1 MRHPWDQRLGVWWI
15 AEDHPDAPAIVAS
28 PTARSL
34 TFGQLAAAAHRVA
47 NALRAQGLRDGDVV
61 AYALP
66 NDVDAV
72 IWQLA
77 TTEIGL
83 RYLTLNPALSAEEF
97 AAILRHSGATALIT
111 HVDYLDRFTDAPA
124 GATLRVV
131 VGTAAEIG
139 AGSTIPSGFIGES
152 QLVAGQP
159 ATPPADRR
167 QGDAIRYSSGTTGK
181 PKGIVRPLDGRDPSV
196 AANAMAVFGRAFN
209 FLPFDGAHLVSTG
222 MHHGGCQSFYLGALN
237 VGQPLAILGRFDAE
251 QTLATIEAHAVTTA
265 YMVPTQ
271 FVRML
276 KLPTEVR
283 ERYDVSSLKAVVHS
297 AAPCPLEVKKEMM
310 AWWGPVIWET
320 YGGTEGAATVAKPH
334 RWLEK
339 PGTVGRTIRGMT
351 VKILDDEGNTLPAN
365 AIGNVYIERQDGQR
379 FEYRNDAELTESVH
393 RGAAFT
399 IGDIGYL
406 DDDGY
411 LFICDRAKDMII
423 SGGVNIY
430 PAEVEGV
437 LAGHPAVGDVAVI
450 GIPDPEW
457 GEQVK
462 AVVELVGGSEPSD
475 ELAGDII
482 TYCRARLAGFK
493 CPRTV
498 DFAASLPRT
507 EAGKLIKRQIREK
520 FWAGAGRQV

>member
-15 AEDHPDAPAIVAS
+15 AADHPDKPAIVAS
-28 PTARSL
+28 PSGRTLS
-34 TFGQLAAAAHRVA
+34 FGELAAAAHRVA
-47 NALRAQGLRDGDVV
+47 NALRAHGLSDGDVV

-83 RYLTLNPALSAEEF
+83 RYITLNPALSADEF
-97 AAILRHSGATALIT
+97 AAILQHSGASALVT
-111 HVDYLDRFTDAPA
+111 HVDYIDRLTDTAA
-124 GATLRVV
+124 GTGLRIV
-131 VGTAAEIG
+131 VGTDLESSSRAGFVLEAE
-139 AGSTIPSGFIGES
+139 
-152 QLVAGQP
+152 LLDGQP
-159 ATPPADRR
+159 TTPPPHRR
-167 QGDAIRYSSGTTGK
+167 EGDSIRYSSGTTGK
-181 PKGIVRPLDGRDPSV
+181 PKGIVRPLADRDPSV

-251 QTLATIEAHAVTTA
+251 QTLATIAAHAVTTA

-276 KLPTEVR
+276 KLPLEIR
-283 ERYDVSSLKAVVHS
+283 NHYDVSSLKSVVHS
-297 AAPCPLEVKKEMM
+297 AAPCPLQVKKDMM

-320 YGGTEGAATVAKPH
+320 YGGTEGAATVAKPQ

-339 PGTVGRTIRGMT
+339 PGTVGRTIRGMN

-365 AIGNVYIERQDGQR
+365 SIGNVYIERQDGQR
-379 FEYRNDAELTESVH
+379 FEYRNDAELTASVY

-399 IGDIGYL
+399 IGDVGYL

-437 LAGHPAVGDVAVI
+437 LSSHPAVGDVAVI

-462 AVVELVGGSEPSD
+462 AVVELVSGVEPSD
-475 ELAGDII
+475 ELAQDII
-482 TYCRARLAGFK
+482 AYCRARLAGFK
-493 CPRTV
+493 CPRSV
-498 DFAASLPRT
+498 DFETSLPRT
-507 EAGKLIKRQIREK
+507 EAGKLIKREIRETY
-520 FWAGAGRQV
+520 WAGVGRQV